1 VFTGD
6 AEMYF
11 RKPVVLLLGGLV
23 TASVVGCS
31 AASVLLTDQRPKQSA
46 RQSSTDRMVA
56 IGRMFEEQGNL
67 ERAEAMYRGALR
79 KNGGNQEVRQLLA
92 DVQARRRAPQSHSA
106 VAAVT
111 PARKMGAPAT
121 AAIAASS
128 TPAVPP
134 AVSGQKVATT
144 VPVPTGNVGVPSP
157 VQPVVKPISRLKT
170 AAEVS
175 TPVVSVEKSS
185 RPAPAESAEAAKA
198 APAPAP
204 IDAPAAPQP
213 EKQPTSVS
221 DTASSVPSSQPT
233 VSVSPEPRA
242 AKVVKLDD
250 VLSAAESPL
259 ENSSLLVEALQAGD
273 SPEARCLAAA
283 LLGEC
288 RGGEPQII
296 SALKEA
302 GRKTDDV
309 GLLLA
314 VVDSQLQHNS
324 VDSETAANLLR
335 LLPECDS
342 AVQVQG
348 VTTLRHFVGLGCR
361 EECVKLLTGMLD
373 SSHAEVRAAAA
384 LTLSDFRPLAAG
396 AVSRLEQLT
405 ADDASEEVRESA
417 AASLARGLK

>member
-1 VFTGD
+1 MF
-6 AEMYF
+6 F

-31 AASVLLTDQRPKQSA
+31 AASVLLTDQRPKQSV

-56 IGRMFEEQGNL
+56 IGQMFEEQGNL

-92 DVQARRRAPQSHSA
+92 DVQTRRRTPQTHHA
-106 VAAVT
+106 VAAAT

-121 AAIAASS
+121 AAFAASS
-128 TPAVPP
+128 TPAVP
-134 AVSGQKVATT
+134 AEVSGQKVSTT
-144 VPVPTGNVGVPSP
+144 VSVPAGNVGAPSP
-157 VQPVVKPISRLKT
+157 VQPVVKPVSRLKS

-175 TPVVSVEKSS
+175 QPVVSVEKNTT
-185 RPAPAESAEAAKA
+185 PAPAESSTVAKTA
-198 APAPAP
+198 PAPIPTQAPAPAP
-204 IDAPAAPQP
+204 APAAPLS
-213 EKQPTSVS
+213 EKQPTVLVS
-221 DTASSVPSSQPT
+221 PEQPT
-233 VSVSPEPRA
+233 V
-242 AKVVKLDD
+242 KVITLDD

-259 ENSSLLVEALQAGD
+259 ENLHLLVEALQSGD
-273 SPEARCLAAA
+273 GPEVRCLAAA

-288 RGGEPQII
+288 RGDDPQVTH
-296 SALKEA
+296 ALQEA
-302 GRKTDDV
+302 GRTTSDV

-314 VVDSQLQHNS
+314 IVDSQLQLS
-324 VDSETAANLLR
+324 SMDSQTAANLLR
-335 LLPECDS
+335 LLPGSDP

-348 VTTLRHFVGLGCR
+348 VTTLRHFAGLDCR
-361 EECVKLLTGMLD
+361 EQCVTLLTGMLE

-384 LTLSDFRPLAAG
+384 LTLSDFRPLTAG
-396 AVSRLEQLT
+396 AVSRLEQLS